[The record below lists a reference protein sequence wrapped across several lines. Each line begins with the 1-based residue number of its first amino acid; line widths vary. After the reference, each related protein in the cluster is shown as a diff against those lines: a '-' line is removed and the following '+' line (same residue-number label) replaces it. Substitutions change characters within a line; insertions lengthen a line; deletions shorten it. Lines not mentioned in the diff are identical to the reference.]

1 MRSQL
6 RAAKAKVLAT
16 LGPASEERDVVRTLA
31 ERGADAFRLNL
42 SHGDPEWHRRMAG
55 IVREET
61 EDAPVALLADL
72 QGPRIRIGDLDEP
85 VQLAD
90 GDEVLIAGG
99 EDDSSALPTTY
110 PGLVQDVKPGD
121 RLLIDGG
128 MVELRVIATEE
139 GRVRCRVVAGGTV
152 KTRKGINL
160 PGVDLSTPTLTEKDR
175 DDARLAVEF
184 GADYLALSFVRSPQD
199 IEELRSLL
207 ADLGADLPIIAKIE
221 RGEAVD
227 RIEDIVAAADGVM
240 VARGDLAVE
249 ISHEAVPGVQKRII
263 AQANAAG
270 KLVITAT
277 EMLQSMVNNPS
288 PTRAEAADVANAIL
302 DGTDVVML
310 SDETSVGTSP
320 ARAVETMGRIA
331 REAETIRREFHFRPP
346 LEPDGS
352 FAGAVADA
360 ACTAADKLNATAV
373 VVFTMTGQTARL
385 VAQHRPATRIIAF
398 TTTEEVRRRLRLRW
412 GIIPLMLEEVH
423 DADELVE
430 RADERLKESGLAEK
444 DDVVVIVG
452 GAGPLTGATNFTKM
466 HRVR

>member
-61 EDAPVALLADL
+61 EDTPVAILADL

-85 VQLAD
+85 VKLAD

-99 EDDSSALPTTY
+99 ESDGAALPTTY

-128 MVELRVIATEE
+128 MVELRVVATEE

-207 ADLGADLPIIAKIE
+207 ADLGADIPIIAKIE

-277 EMLQSMVNNPS
+277 EMLQSMVNNPN

-310 SDETSVGTSP
+310 SDETSVGGCP

-346 LEPDGS
+346 LEPDDS

-360 ACTAADKLNATAV
+360 ACTAADKLNAAAI

-385 VAQHRPATRIIAF
+385 VAQRRPATRIIAC
-398 TTTEEVRRRLRLRW
+398 TTTEKIRRRLRLRW

-430 RADERLKESGLAEK
+430 RADERLKESGLAQK
-444 DDVVVIVG
+444 GDVIVIVG